1 MQYPN
6 TVERWGMW
14 ELALE
19 GPSEGNPF
27 VEQCLAA
34 EFTGPEGTV
43 KANGFYDGEGIYKV
57 RFMPQYEG
65 KYGFRLQAGFL
76 EEPLEGSFEA
86 LPASCGNHGPV
97 GVAYHYHFAYADGTP
112 YYPVGTTCYVWNLQS
127 EELRKKTLEELAKG
141 YFNKI
146 RFCVFPK
153 HYIYNFH
160 EPVSYPYEGV
170 PCDTSEMTVEN
181 FKEYGETDHGNRFD
195 YMRPN
200 PAHFRLVEEC
210 IAELQKLGVEADII
224 VMHPYDRWGFS
235 KMTAEAD
242 DLYWNYV
249 VNRFSA
255 FRNVWWSFANEWDL
269 LREKTVAD
277 WERYAEIVVK
287 NDPYHHLRGI
297 HNCRAMYDQSRP
309 WITHCCIQRQ
319 ADVWPV
325 EKVNEW
331 REQYRK
337 PVIVDE
343 LCYEGNIEPGW
354 GSISGQEMVRRF
366 WECTLRGGYAGHG
379 ETFLHPQGIL
389 WWSHG
394 GELHG
399 ESPARLAFLLD
410 LLKTLPEGGL
420 AYRGRRIA
428 VSQQKKGVGEVTL
441 EYLGKSTSAIKTYHM
456 GEGRYRVKVID
467 TWNMTVEERGEFG
480 PDFTVDLPG
489 REFMAVWITRIA

>member
-1 MQYPN
+1 MHVGGGHLPGAKIVGDVSR
-6 TVERWGMW
+6 TRMI
-14 ELALE
+14 
-19 GPSEGNPF
+19 
-27 VEQCLAA
+27 
-34 EFTGPEGTV
+34 PEGSD
-43 KANGFYDGEGIYKV
+43 AISPAPHHDIYSIEDLRQLVYSLK
-57 RFMPQYEG
+57 
-65 KYGFRLQAGFL
+65 
-76 EEPLEGSFEA
+76 EA
-86 LPASCGNHGPV
+86 
-97 GVAYHYHFAYADGTP
+97 T
-112 YYPVGTTCYVWNLQS
+112 
-127 EELRKKTLEELAKG
+127 
-141 YFNKI
+141 
-146 RFCVFPK
+146 
-153 HYIYNFH
+153 
-160 EPVSYPYEGV
+160 
-170 PCDTSEMTVEN
+170 
-181 FKEYGETDHGNRFD
+181 
-195 YMRPN
+195 
-200 PAHFRLVEEC
+200 
-210 IAELQKLGVEADII
+210 
-224 VMHPYDRWGFS
+224 
-235 KMTAEAD
+235 
-242 DLYWNYV
+242 
-249 VNRFSA
+249 
-255 FRNVWWSFANEWDL
+255 
-269 LREKTVAD
+269 
-277 WERYAEIVVK
+277 
-287 NDPYHHLRGI
+287 
-297 HNCRAMYDQSRP
+297 
-309 WITHCCIQRQ
+309 
-319 ADVWPV
+319 
-325 EKVNEW
+325 
-331 REQYRK
+331 QYRK